1 MQRPFQL
8 SLRLLFGLF
17 AGIGVCLGATQVHH
31 VLGGLALAACSVT
44 LAIIPLHPIE
54 KRTLIYGGVFG
65 FALVVIVALLVDGL
79 FFFPGSRPLIGLGPG
94 ADFAR
99 SYGVPLG
106 AIGGAT
112 IAYSGA
118 CIWAN
123 KTMRR
128 RGM

>member
-8 SLRLLFGLF
+8 SLRLLLGLF
-17 AGIGVCLGATQVHH
+17 AGMSVCLAATQIHH
-31 VLGGLALAACSVT
+31 VLGGLALVACSVA
-44 LAIIPLHPIE
+44 LAIIPLHRYE
-54 KRTLIYGGVFG
+54 KRTLIYGGVVG
-65 FALVVIVALLVDGL
+65 FSLVVILALLIDSL
-79 FFFPGSRPLIGLGPG
+79 FFPGSRPLVGLGPG

-112 IAYSGA
+112 LAYAGA
-118 CIWAN
+118 CLWSSM
-123 KTMRR
+123 TMRR